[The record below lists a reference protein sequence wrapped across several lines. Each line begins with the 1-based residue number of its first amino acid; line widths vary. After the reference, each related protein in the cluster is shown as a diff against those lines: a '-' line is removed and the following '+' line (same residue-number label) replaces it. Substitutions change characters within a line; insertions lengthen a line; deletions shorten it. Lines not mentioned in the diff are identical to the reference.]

1 MNQTKPETWTP
12 ERCARAALS
21 YIVMPG
27 DGRLNNLVDEEGATE
42 VVASLKR
49 LDDDSAWGMRAAAVD
64 VNQMV
69 ELATSLH
76 MRFVI
81 PGDEEWPLQLN
92 DLDECQSVG
101 QMRGRPFGLWVIG
114 PARLDEITKNS
125 IAIVG
130 SRAATRYGARLA
142 TEIAAELA
150 RNEYNCLTIVSGG
163 AYGIDAAAHRGGL
176 AAGATIGV
184 YAGGLDECYP
194 KSNLP
199 IFTKMATQFAVC
211 SEVPPRV
218 RQNRRGFLARNRL
231 IAGLANAVLVI
242 EAASR
247 SGALNTAN
255 WADSLGRLV
264 MAMPGSVDSSMSV
277 GCHRL
282 IRDSRA
288 TLVTC
293 ADDVQALVNR
303 LGVFPDLPDG
313 GPQRP
318 LDMLPSDLMLVRE
331 ALPAHGRITPEQVAI
346 KCGMPMSIT
355 MSRLAELSMS
365 GHADVDDAGR
375 WGLAAA
381 RKLPAYFDPD
391 ARIHG

>member
-1 MNQTKPETWTP
+1 MNQTKSDVWTP
-12 ERCARAALS
+12 ERRARAALS
-21 YIVMPG
+21 HIVMPG
-27 DGRLNNLVDEEGATE
+27 DERLNSMVDEEGAPE
-42 VVASLKR
+42 VLAALKR

-64 VNQMV
+64 VEKMIEVAEN
-69 ELATSLH
+69 LK
-76 MRFVI
+76 MRLVI

-92 DLDECQSVG
+92 DLDECQPVG
-101 QMRGRPFGLWVIG
+101 QMCGRPFGVWVIG
-114 PARLDEITKNS
+114 PARLDEITQNS
-125 IAIVG
+125 VAIVG
-130 SRAATRYGARLA
+130 SRAATRYGARIA

-150 RNEYNCLTIVSGG
+150 SNDYNCLTIVSGG

-176 AAGATIGV
+176 ATGSTIGV

-199 IFTKMATQFAVC
+199 IFNKMASRFAVC
-211 SEVPPRV
+211 SEVPPLL

-231 IAGLANAVLVI
+231 IAALSNAVLVI

-293 ADDVQALVNR
+293 ADEVLALMNH
-303 LGVFPDLPDG
+303 LGAIPDLPED
-313 GPQRP
+313 GPQRAFD
-318 LDMLPSDLMLVRE
+318 LLPEDLKLVRE
-331 ALPAHGRITPEQVAI
+331 ALPAHGRVTPEQISIA
-346 KCGMPMSIT
+346 CGMPMSMT
-355 MSRLAELSMS
+355 FSRLAELSMR
-365 GHADVDDAGR
+365 GQVDHDDAGR
-375 WGLAAA
+375 WGLVHSQ
-381 RKLPAYFDPD
+381 KLPEYF
-391 ARIHG
+391 